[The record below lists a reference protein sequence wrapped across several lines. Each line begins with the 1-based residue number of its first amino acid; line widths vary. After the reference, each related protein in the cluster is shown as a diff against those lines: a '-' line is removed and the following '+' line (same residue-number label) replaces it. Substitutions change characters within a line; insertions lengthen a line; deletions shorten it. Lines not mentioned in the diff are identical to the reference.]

1 MYFRLAD
8 MAGSVYEIEH
18 LRVACRELYQSPDPA
33 RRNVADKML
42 YEFALSGDCFEKCI
56 ILMESDECCRFV
68 AVATL
73 LNLLGRNG
81 SLTDEQRLKLRT
93 YLLNFMF
100 SHQDLESVVIPSF
113 CTLISRL
120 IRISWFD
127 EGANRELVFQTA
139 VKEIMKIAEELNEM
153 CLKAIQLLSN
163 LVVEMC
169 ERTGVILMRKRRK
182 TMFSFRDTF
191 LFDIYKLSITLLRR
205 VLINIPTG
213 SPIDVNQEGLLKNLL
228 QLSMNCLNYDFNNS
242 SGEEVSDDNF
252 IIAIP
257 DSWRLMFTQL
267 EVVPLYKTMLAR
279 FPQFGSTIIACLT
292 QLACLRR
299 AFLMSPERTQ
309 FLQHI
314 IDVIRH
320 VLSSSQIFSDQE
332 FYHGVCLLICR
343 LKSCHQ
349 LNEIVKSE
357 NYTDFIS
364 KVTQF
369 TINSLRMV
377 NIRQNSICYLLMF
390 WKRVVD
396 SISYV
401 RMGGRTEI
409 ENYAPLIAEA
419 YLESRMLI
427 ADAVANST
435 IEEDPL
441 DSVITVIDHVEQLSK
456 ICRYQ
461 YSKSY
466 AVIVRL
472 FDEQARAYNIAIS
485 QHPTIGIQTTILE
498 NKLTWLIYII
508 GGLLTEHG
516 GGTSLDEVEQIEAN
530 LICRV
535 LQLMRLSDS
544 VLAQRRGS
552 ARLESSYLWF
562 LECFRKVYVNDTS
575 RRMSKVFQKLSNV
588 LGISDETA
596 LLTII
601 VRKAIQNL
609 KHFTGNETL
618 LSDSMKLIDSLSD
631 GYSAAKIVL
640 TLQDVNFLM
649 TNHTAQHFP
658 LLGLEVDIKTMK
670 LRTQFYFML
679 SRLVNL
685 TCGEN
690 VDEEFDR
697 LLTPFKDVIDG
708 LEKIFQGSDSS
719 TLQEER
725 SKRSVIGLCR
735 DLRGILLACNNNLA
749 YSRVFQQIY
758 PTVFFIFNQA
768 IKLWSTDHDLV
779 SPIFRFCIELCD
791 NRSTRMNFK
800 VSCPYGYL
808 IFKEITNIVKNYV
821 ENILNVQDILE
832 QHIYEMRL
840 KGFLLC
846 FRMFRKLFV
855 GQYLNF
861 GVFYLFGDSSV
872 DVLYQKFVQMAICI
886 SQAHLS
892 EYPKLA
898 EAFYMVIESSTQNI
912 IVCFANLDVELQIF
926 LLRRLLDGIGS
937 FDTNIATCCCSS
949 LDNFVDYLHQR
960 LRRVQQNRWT
970 TTQATLPAENDNCL
984 KLVRQHPEVIQEIM
998 VSILNKVLFD
1008 DSRCQW
1014 SLSRPLLGLIFLQEQ
1029 FFNQWKVQTISSFPM
1044 EQQVHLVNYFE
1055 DLMVGV
1061 EHNLTSGNKDR
1072 FTANVNVFRL
1082 NMLENV
1088 KSRLPV
1094 INNGVSKKNRI
1105 TPGKSMEFFINTSR
1119 CVSISASATKMEKL
1133 LVNRRLPV
1141 QITSHT
1147 LNSSRNHR

>member
-113 CTLISRL
+113 CTLCFQLISRL

-575 RRMSKVFQKLSNV
+575 RRINV

>member
-1 MYFRLAD
+1 LFVD
-8 MAGSVYEIEH
+8 MAGSVYEVEH

-33 RRNVADKML
+33 RRNAADKML
-42 YEFALSGDCFEKCI
+42 CEFALSTDCFEKCI

-73 LNLLGRNG
+73 QNLLGRNG

-113 CTLISRL
+113 CTLITRL

-127 EGANRELVFQTA
+127 EGDNRELVFQTA
-139 VKEIMKIAEELNEM
+139 VKEIIKIAEELNEM
-153 CLKAIQLLSN
+153 CPKAIQLLSN

-169 ERTGVILMRKRRK
+169 ERTGVTLMRKRRK
-182 TMFSFRDTF
+182 IMFSFRDTF
-191 LFDIYKLSITLLRR
+191 LFDIYKLSINLLRR
-205 VLINIPTG
+205 VLINIPEG
-213 SPIDVNQEGLLKNLL
+213 SSIDVNQEELLKNFL

-242 SGEEVSDDNF
+242 SGEEISDDNL

-257 DSWRLMFTQL
+257 DSWRSMFIQL
-267 EVVPLYKTMLAR
+267 EVAPLYKTMLVR
-279 FPQFGSTIIACLT
+279 FPQFGPTIIACLT
-292 QLACLRR
+292 QLASLRR

-309 FLQHI
+309 LLQHI

-320 VLSSSQIFSDQE
+320 VLSSSQIYSHQE
-332 FYHGVCLLICR
+332 FYHGVCVLIFR

-357 NYTDFIS
+357 NFTDFVS

-369 TINSLRMV
+369 TLNSLWMV
-377 NIRQNSICYLLMF
+377 NIRQNSIYYLLMF
-390 WKRVVD
+390 WKRVID
-396 SISYV
+396 SVSYV
-401 RMGGRTEI
+401 RMGERSEI
-409 ENYAPLIAEA
+409 ENYSPLIVEA
-419 YLESRMLI
+419 YLESRMLV
-427 ADAVANST
+427 ADAAANST
-435 IEEDPL
+435 VEEDPL
-441 DSVITVIDHVEQLSK
+441 GNAQTVIDQVEQVSK
-456 ICRYQ
+456 ICRHHYT
-461 YSKSY
+461 KSFL
-466 AVIVRL
+466 VIVHL
-472 FDEQARAYNIAIS
+472 FDEQASAYNIVITQEPASELEI
-485 QHPTIGIQTTILE
+485 TIIE

-508 GGLLTEHG
+508 GGLLIERSG
-516 GGTSLDEVEQIEAN
+516 CTSLSQVDQIEADF
-530 LICRV
+530 ICRIF
-535 LQLMRLSDS
+535 QLMQFSDS
-544 VLAQRRGS
+544 VLAQRRCS
-552 ARLESSYLWF
+552 RLESGYLWF
-562 LECFRKVYVNDTS
+562 LECFRKVYVSDTS

-588 LGISDETA
+588 LGVSDETA

-609 KHFTGNETL
+609 KHFAENETL

-631 GYSAAKIVL
+631 GYSAAKIVS

-649 TNHTAQHFP
+649 TNHTVQQFP
-658 LLGLEVDIKTMK
+658 FLGLEVNIKTMK
-670 LRTQFYFML
+670 LRTQFYFTL
-679 SRLVNL
+679 SRLINL

-697 LLTPFKDVIDG
+697 LLTPFKDVIAE
-708 LEKIFQGSDSS
+708 LEKIFQGNGSS
-719 TLQEER
+719 AFQEER

-735 DLRGILLACNNNLA
+735 DLRGILLACNSNLA
-749 YSRVFQQIY
+749 YCRVFQQIY

-768 IKLWSTDHDLV
+768 IKLWPTDHDLV

-821 ENILNVQDILE
+821 ENILSIQDILE

-846 FRMFRKLFV
+846 FRIFRKLFV
-855 GQYLNF
+855 GQYVNF

-872 DVLYQKFVQMAICI
+872 DVLYQKFVQISICI

-912 IVCFANLDVELQIF
+912 IVCFANLDVELQVF
-926 LLRRLLDGIGS
+926 MLRRLLDGIGS

-949 LDNFVDYLHQR
+949 LDNFVDYLHKR

-970 TTQATLPAENDNCL
+970 TAQVTFPAENDNCL
-984 KLVRQHPEVIQEIM
+984 ELVRQHPDVIQEIM

-1014 SLSRPLLGLIFLQEQ
+1014 SMSRPLLGLIFLQEE
-1029 FFNQWKVQTISSFPM
+1029 FFNQWKMQTISSFPV
-1044 EQQVHLVNYFE
+1044 EEQVHLVNYFE

-1082 NMLENV
+1082 NVLENV
-1088 KSRLPV
+1088 KFRLPV
-1094 INNGVSKKNRI
+1094 INNGMS
-1105 TPGKSMEFFINTSR
+1105 S
-1119 CVSISASATKMEKL
+1119 
-1133 LVNRRLPV
+1133 
-1141 QITSHT
+1141 
-1147 LNSSRNHR
+1147 NSEMMS

>member
-1 MYFRLAD
+1 MTYDEMLAAVEQYESSQVSIMAAIILQYKIKTILPSVTAWARLGPVAKLVD

-18 LRVACRELYQSPDPA
+18 LRVACHELYQSPDPA

-42 YEFALSGDCFEKCI
+42 FEFALSNDCFEKCI
-56 ILMESDECCRFV
+56 MLMESDECCRFV

-81 SLTDEQRLKLRT
+81 SLTNEQRLKLRT

-100 SHQDLESVVIPSF
+100 SHKDLESVVIPSF
-113 CTLISRL
+113 CTVLILCFQLISRI

-127 EGANRELVFQTA
+127 EDANGELVFQTA
-139 VKEIMKIAEELNEM
+139 VKEIMKIAEELSDM
-153 CLKAIQLLSN
+153 CPKAIQLLSN

-169 ERTGVILMRKRRK
+169 ERTGVTLMRKRRK

-242 SGEEVSDDNF
+242 SGEEASDDNL

-257 DSWRLMFTQL
+257 DSWRSTFIQL
-267 EVVPLYKTMLAR
+267 EVVPLYKTMLVR

-332 FYHGVCLLICR
+332 FYHEVCLLICR

-357 NYTDFIS
+357 NYGDFIS

-377 NIRQNSICYLLMF
+377 NIRQNSIYYLLMF

-401 RMGGRTEI
+401 RMGERSEI
-409 ENYAPLIAEA
+409 ENYAPVIAEA

-427 ADAVANST
+427 VDAVANST

-461 YSKSY
+461 YRKSY
-466 AVIVRL
+466 AVIIRL
-472 FDEQARAYNIAIS
+472 FDEQASAYNIAVS
-485 QHPTIGIQTTILE
+485 QNLSIGIQATILE

-508 GGLLTEHG
+508 GGLLTERS
-516 GGTSLDEVEQIEAN
+516 GGTTLDEVEQIEAD

-535 LQLMRLSDS
+535 LQLMRLTDA

-562 LECFRKVYVNDTS
+562 LECFRKVYVSDTS

-588 LGISDETA
+588 LGVTDETA
-596 LLTII
+596 LLTIL

-609 KHFTGNETL
+609 KNFTGNQTL
-618 LSDSMKLIDSLSD
+618 LSDSMKLIDNLSD
-631 GYSAAKIVL
+631 GYSAAKIVS

-649 TNHTAQHFP
+649 NNHTAQHFP
-658 LLGLEVDIKTMK
+658 LLGLDVDIKTMK
-670 LRTQFYFML
+670 LRTQFYFTL

-690 VDEEFDR
+690 VEEEFNR
-697 LLTPFKDVIDG
+697 LLAPFKDVIAG
-708 LEKIFQGSDSS
+708 LEEIFKVSDSS
-719 TLQEER
+719 ALQEER
-725 SKRSVIGLCR
+725 SKRSVIGLGR
-735 DLRGILLACNNNLA
+735 DLRGILLACSSNLA
-749 YSRVFQQIY
+749 FTRF
-758 PTVFFIFNQA
+758 
-768 IKLWSTDHDLV
+768 WSTDHDLV

-791 NRSTRMNFK
+791 NRSARMNFK
-800 VSCPYGYL
+800 VSCPY
-808 IFKEITNIVKNYV
+808 V
-821 ENILNVQDILE
+821 ENILNIQDILE
-832 QHIYEMRL
+832 QHVYEMRL

-846 FRMFRKLFV
+846 FRMLRKLFV

-861 GVFYLFGDSSV
+861 GCRCAVSKVCSNGHLHFTN
-872 DVLYQKFVQMAICI
+872 KFVCTCI
-886 SQAHLS
+886 LIVVVQFCNEFDNDACIQ

-898 EAFYMVIESSTQNI
+898 EAFYM
-912 IVCFANLDVELQIF
+912 VELQIF

-937 FDTNIATCCCSS
+937 FDTNVATCCCSS

-960 LRRVQQNRWT
+960 LRRVQQQIGWT
-970 TTQATLPAENDNCL
+970 TTQTTLPAENDNCL
-984 KLVRQHPEVIQEIM
+984 KLVRQHPDVIQEVWKFYYIM

-1014 SLSRPLLGLIFLQEQ
+1014 SLSRPLLGLILLQEQ
-1029 FFNQWKVQTISSFPM
+1029 FFNQWKVQTISSFPLE
-1044 EQQVHLVNYFE
+1044 EQIYGKCKCIPGEH
-1055 DLMVGV
+1055 VGKC
-1061 EHNLTSGNKDR
+1061 EITPSGNKQR
-1072 FTANVNVFRL
+1072 
-1082 NMLENV
+1082 
-1088 KSRLPV
+1088 
-1094 INNGVSKKNRI
+1094 GV
-1105 TPGKSMEFFINTSR
+1105 
-1119 CVSISASATKMEKL
+1119 
-1133 LVNRRLPV
+1133 
-1141 QITSHT
+1141 Q
-1147 LNSSRNHR
+1147 

>member
-1 MYFRLAD
+1 

-649 TNHTAQHFP
+649 TNHT
-658 LLGLEVDIKTMK
+658 LGLEVDIKTMK

>member
-1 MYFRLAD
+1 MTYAEMLAAVEQYESSQVSNMAAIILQYKIKTILPSITAWARL
-8 MAGSVYEIEH
+8 SPH
-18 LRVACRELYQSPDPA
+18 LRVACHELYQSPDPA

-42 YEFALSGDCFEKCI
+42 CEFALSSDCFEKCI
-56 ILMESDECCRFV
+56 MLMESDECCRFV

-81 SLTDEQRLKLRT
+81 SLTNEQRLKLRT

-100 SHQDLESVVIPSF
+100 AHKDLESSVIPSL

-127 EGANRELVFQTA
+127 EDANGELVFQTA
-139 VKEIMKIAEELNEM
+139 VKEIMKIAEELSDM
-153 CLKAIQLLSN
+153 CPKAIQLLSN

-169 ERTGVILMRKRRK
+169 ERTGVTLMRKRRR

-242 SGEEVSDDNF
+242 SGEEASDDNL

-257 DSWRLMFTQL
+257 DSWRSTFIQL
-267 EVVPLYKTMLAR
+267 EVVPLYKTMLVR

-309 FLQHI
+309 FLQHL

-332 FYHGVCLLICR
+332 FYHEVCLLICR

-357 NYTDFIS
+357 NYSDFIS

-377 NIRQNSICYLLMF
+377 NIRQNSIYYLLMF

-401 RMGGRTEI
+401 RMGERSEI
-409 ENYAPLIAEA
+409 ENYAPVIAEA

-427 ADAVANST
+427 VDAVANST

-441 DSVITVIDHVEQLSK
+441 DSVMTVIDHVEQLSK

-461 YSKSY
+461 YRKSY
-466 AVIVRL
+466 AVIIRL
-472 FDEQARAYNIAIS
+472 FDEQASAYNIAVS
-485 QHPTIGIQTTILE
+485 QNLSIGIQTTILE

-508 GGLLTEHG
+508 GGLLTERSG
-516 GGTSLDEVEQIEAN
+516 GSTLDEVEQIEAD

-535 LQLMRLSDS
+535 LQLMQLTDA

-562 LECFRKVYVNDTS
+562 LECFRKVYVSDTS

-588 LGISDETA
+588 LGVSDETA
-596 LLTII
+596 LLTIL

-609 KHFTGNETL
+609 KNFTGNQTL
-618 LSDSMKLIDSLSD
+618 LSDSMKLIDNLSD
-631 GYSAAKIVL
+631 GYSAAKIVS

-649 TNHTAQHFP
+649 NNHTAQHFP
-658 LLGLEVDIKTMK
+658 LLGLDVDIKTMK
-670 LRTQFYFML
+670 LRTQFYFTL

-685 TCGEN
+685 TCSEN
-690 VDEEFDR
+690 VEEEFNR
-697 LLTPFKDVIDG
+697 LLAPFKDVIAG
-708 LEKIFQGSDSS
+708 LEEIFKVSDSS
-719 TLQEER
+719 ALQEER
-725 SKRSVIGLCR
+725 SKRSVIGLGR
-735 DLRGILLACNNNLA
+735 DLRGILLACSSNLA
-749 YSRVFQQIY
+749 FTRF
-758 PTVFFIFNQA
+758 
-768 IKLWSTDHDLV
+768 WSTDHDLV

-791 NRSTRMNFK
+791 NRSARLNFK
-800 VSCPYGYL
+800 VSCPY
-808 IFKEITNIVKNYV
+808 V
-821 ENILNVQDILE
+821 ENILNIQDILE
-832 QHIYEMRL
+832 QHVYEMRL

-846 FRMFRKLFV
+846 FRMLRKLFV

-872 DVLYQKFVQMAICI
+872 DVLYQKFVQMAISI
-886 SQAHLS
+886 SQ
-892 EYPKLA
+892 
-898 EAFYMVIESSTQNI
+898 T
-912 IVCFANLDVELQIF
+912 NLTVN
-926 LLRRLLDGIGS
+926 
-937 FDTNIATCCCSS
+937 TNVATCCCSS

-960 LRRVQQNRWT
+960 LRRVQQQIGWT
-970 TTQATLPAENDNCL
+970 TTQTTLPAENDNCL
-984 KLVRQHPEVIQEIM
+984 KLVRQHSDVIQEIM

-1014 SLSRPLLGLIFLQEQ
+1014 SLSRPLLGLILLQEQ
-1029 FFNQWKVQTISSFPM
+1029 FFNQWKVQMISSFPL
-1044 EQQVHLVNYFE
+1044 EEQVHLVNFFE
-1055 DLMVGV
+1055 DLMLGV
-1061 EHNLTSGNKDR
+1061 DHSLTSGNKDR
-1072 FTANVNVFRL
+1072 FTANVNIFRV

-1094 INNGVSKKNRI
+1094 TNNGMSSNSEMIEEPNYAWEIHGIFYQHVSVGFYKRQCYKD
-1105 TPGKSMEFFINTSR
+1105 GKIACEQTIASPDHFPHFERMFVVETIDSR
-1119 CVSISASATKMEKL
+1119 SSSA
-1133 LVNRRLPV
+1133 
-1141 QITSHT
+1141 
-1147 LNSSRNHR
+1147 

>member
-640 TLQDVNFLM
+640 TLQD
-649 TNHTAQHFP
+649 AQHFP

>member
-1 MYFRLAD
+1 
-8 MAGSVYEIEH
+8 
-18 LRVACRELYQSPDPA
+18 
-33 RRNVADKML
+33 ML
-42 YEFALSGDCFEKCI
+42 CEFALSSDCFEKCI
-56 ILMESDECCRFV
+56 MLMESDECCRFV

-81 SLTDEQRLKLRT
+81 SLTNEQRLKLRT

-100 SHQDLESVVIPSF
+100 AHKDLESAVIPSL

-127 EGANRELVFQTA
+127 EDANGELVFQTA
-139 VKEIMKIAEELNEM
+139 VKEIMKIAEELSDM
-153 CLKAIQLLSN
+153 CPKAIQLLSN

-169 ERTGVILMRKRRK
+169 ERTGVTLMRKRRR

-191 LFDIYKLSITLLRR
+191 LFDIYKLNITLLRR

-242 SGEEVSDDNF
+242 SGEEASDDNL

-257 DSWRLMFTQL
+257 DSWRSTFIQL
-267 EVVPLYKTMLAR
+267 EVVPLYKTMLVR

-309 FLQHI
+309 FLQHL

-332 FYHGVCLLICR
+332 FYHEVCLLICR

-357 NYTDFIS
+357 NYSDFIS

-369 TINSLRMV
+369 TLNSLRMV
-377 NIRQNSICYLLMF
+377 NICQNSIYYLLMF

-401 RMGGRTEI
+401 RMGERSEI
-409 ENYAPLIAEA
+409 ENYAPVIAEA

-427 ADAVANST
+427 VDAVANST

-441 DSVITVIDHVEQLSK
+441 DSVMTVIDHVEQLSK

-461 YSKSY
+461 YRKSY
-466 AVIVRL
+466 AVIIHL
-472 FDEQARAYNIAIS
+472 FDEQASAYNIAVS
-485 QHPTIGIQTTILE
+485 QNLSIGIQTTILE

-508 GGLLTEHG
+508 GGLLTERSG
-516 GGTSLDEVEQIEAN
+516 GSTLDEVEQIEAD

-535 LQLMRLSDS
+535 LQLMQLTDA

-552 ARLESSYLWF
+552 ARLESSYLYF
-562 LECFRKVYVNDTS
+562 LECFRKVYV
-575 RRMSKVFQKLSNV
+575 FQKLSNV
-588 LGISDETA
+588 LGVSDETA
-596 LLTII
+596 LLTIL

-609 KHFTGNETL
+609 KNFTGNQTL
-618 LSDSMKLIDSLSD
+618 LSDSMKLIDNLSD
-631 GYSAAKIVL
+631 GYSAAKIVS

-649 TNHTAQHFP
+649 NNHTAQHFP
-658 LLGLEVDIKTMK
+658 LLGLDVDIKTMK
-670 LRTQFYFML
+670 LRTQFYFTL

-685 TCGEN
+685 TCSEN
-690 VDEEFDR
+690 VEEEFNR
-697 LLTPFKDVIDG
+697 LLAPFKDMVAG
-708 LEKIFQGSDSS
+708 LEEIFKVSDSS
-719 TLQEER
+719 ALQEER
-725 SKRSVIGLCR
+725 SKRSVIGLGR
-735 DLRGILLACNNNLA
+735 DLRGILLACSSNLA
-749 YSRVFQQIY
+749 FTRF
-758 PTVFFIFNQA
+758 
-768 IKLWSTDHDLV
+768 WSTDHDLV

-791 NRSTRMNFK
+791 NRSARLNFK

-808 IFKEITNIVKNYV
+808 IFKEITNIVKTYV
-821 ENILNVQDILE
+821 ENILNIQDILE
-832 QHIYEMRL
+832 QHVYEMRL

-846 FRMFRKLFV
+846 FRMLRKLFV

-872 DVLYQKFVQMAICI
+872 DVLYQKFVQMAISI
-886 SQAHLS
+886 SQTNLT

-937 FDTNIATCCCSS
+937 FDTNVATCCCSS

-960 LRRVQQNRWT
+960 LRRVQQQIGWT
-970 TTQATLPAENDNCL
+970 TTQTTLPAENDNCL
-984 KLVRQHPEVIQEIM
+984 KLVRQHSDVIQEIM

-1014 SLSRPLLGLIFLQEQ
+1014 SLSRPLLGLILLQEQ
-1029 FFNQWKVQTISSFPM
+1029 FFNQWKVQMISSFPL
-1044 EQQVHLVNYFE
+1044 EEQVHLVNFFE
-1055 DLMVGV
+1055 DLMLGV
-1061 EHNLTSGNKDR
+1061 DHSLTSGNKDR
-1072 FTANVNVFRL
+1072 FTANVNIFRV
-1082 NMLENV
+1082 NMSENV

-1094 INNGVSKKNRI
+1094 TNNGMS
-1105 TPGKSMEFFINTSR
+1105 S
-1119 CVSISASATKMEKL
+1119 
-1133 LVNRRLPV
+1133 
-1141 QITSHT
+1141 
-1147 LNSSRNHR
+1147 NSEMMS

>member
-649 TNHTAQHFP
+649 TNHTW
-658 LLGLEVDIKTMK
+658 
-670 LRTQFYFML
+670 
-679 SRLVNL
+679 
-685 TCGEN
+685 
-690 VDEEFDR
+690 
-697 LLTPFKDVIDG
+697 
-708 LEKIFQGSDSS
+708 
-719 TLQEER
+719 TL
-725 SKRSVIGLCR
+725 KR
-735 DLRGILLACNNNLA
+735 
-749 YSRVFQQIY
+749 
-758 PTVFFIFNQA
+758 
-768 IKLWSTDHDLV
+768 
-779 SPIFRFCIELCD
+779 
-791 NRSTRMNFK
+791 
-800 VSCPYGYL
+800 
-808 IFKEITNIVKNYV
+808 
-821 ENILNVQDILE
+821 
-832 QHIYEMRL
+832 
-840 KGFLLC
+840 
-846 FRMFRKLFV
+846 
-855 GQYLNF
+855 
-861 GVFYLFGDSSV
+861 
-872 DVLYQKFVQMAICI
+872 
-886 SQAHLS
+886 
-892 EYPKLA
+892 
-898 EAFYMVIESSTQNI
+898 
-912 IVCFANLDVELQIF
+912 
-926 LLRRLLDGIGS
+926 
-937 FDTNIATCCCSS
+937 
-949 LDNFVDYLHQR
+949 
-960 LRRVQQNRWT
+960 
-970 TTQATLPAENDNCL
+970 
-984 KLVRQHPEVIQEIM
+984 
-998 VSILNKVLFD
+998 
-1008 DSRCQW
+1008 
-1014 SLSRPLLGLIFLQEQ
+1014 
-1029 FFNQWKVQTISSFPM
+1029 
-1044 EQQVHLVNYFE
+1044 
-1055 DLMVGV
+1055 
-1061 EHNLTSGNKDR
+1061 
-1072 FTANVNVFRL
+1072 
-1082 NMLENV
+1082 
-1088 KSRLPV
+1088 
-1094 INNGVSKKNRI
+1094 
-1105 TPGKSMEFFINTSR
+1105 
-1119 CVSISASATKMEKL
+1119 
-1133 LVNRRLPV
+1133 
-1141 QITSHT
+1141 
-1147 LNSSRNHR
+1147 

>member
-575 RRMSKVFQKLSNV
+575 RRINV

>member
-1 MYFRLAD
+1 MTYAEMLAAVEQYESSQVSIMAAIILQYKIKTILPSVTAWARLSPVGMLVD

-18 LRVACRELYQSPDPA
+18 LRVACHELYRSPDPA

-42 YEFALSGDCFEKCI
+42 YEFALSSDCFEKCI
-56 ILMESDECCRFV
+56 MLMESDECCRFV

-81 SLTDEQRLKLRT
+81 SLTNEQRLKLRT

-100 SHQDLESVVIPSF
+100 SHKDLESVVIPSF

-127 EGANRELVFQTA
+127 EDANGELVFQTA
-139 VKEIMKIAEELNEM
+139 VKEIMKIAEELSDM
-153 CLKAIQLLSN
+153 CPKAIQLLSN

-169 ERTGVILMRKRRK
+169 ERTGVTLMRKRRK

-242 SGEEVSDDNF
+242 SGEEASDDNL

-257 DSWRLMFTQL
+257 DSWRSTFIQL
-267 EVVPLYKTMLAR
+267 EVVPLYKTMLVR

-332 FYHGVCLLICR
+332 FYHEVCLLICR

-357 NYTDFIS
+357 NYSDFIS

-377 NIRQNSICYLLMF
+377 NIRQNSIYYLLMF

-401 RMGGRTEI
+401 RMGERSEI
-409 ENYAPLIAEA
+409 ENYAPVIAEA

-427 ADAVANST
+427 VDAVANST

-461 YSKSY
+461 YRKSY
-466 AVIVRL
+466 AVIIRL
-472 FDEQARAYNIAIS
+472 FDEQASAYNIAVS
-485 QHPTIGIQTTILE
+485 QNLSIGIQTTILE

-508 GGLLTEHG
+508 GGLLTERS
-516 GGTSLDEVEQIEAN
+516 GGTTLDEVEQIEAD

-535 LQLMRLSDS
+535 LQLMQLTDA
-544 VLAQRRGS
+544 VLTQRRGS

-562 LECFRKVYVNDTS
+562 LECFRKVYVSDTS

-588 LGISDETA
+588 LGVTDETA
-596 LLTII
+596 LLTIL

-609 KHFTGNETL
+609 KNFTGNQTL
-618 LSDSMKLIDSLSD
+618 LSDSMKLIDNLSD
-631 GYSAAKIVL
+631 GYSAAKIVS

-649 TNHTAQHFP
+649 NNHTAQHFP
-658 LLGLEVDIKTMK
+658 LLGLDVDIKTMK
-670 LRTQFYFML
+670 LRTQFYFTL

-690 VDEEFDR
+690 VEEEFNR
-697 LLTPFKDVIDG
+697 LLAPFKDVITG
-708 LEKIFQGSDSS
+708 LEEIFKVSDSS
-719 TLQEER
+719 ALQEER
-725 SKRSVIGLCR
+725 SKRSVIGLGR
-735 DLRGILLACNNNLA
+735 DLRGILLACSSNL
-749 YSRVFQQIY
+749 SFTRVFQQIY
-758 PTVFFIFNQA
+758 PTVFFIFNKA
-768 IKLWSTDHDLV
+768 IKFWSTDHDLV

-791 NRSTRMNFK
+791 NRSARMNFK

-808 IFKEITNIVKNYV
+808 IFKEITNIVKTYV
-821 ENILNVQDILE
+821 ENILNIQDILE
-832 QHIYEMRL
+832 QHVYEMRL

-846 FRMFRKLFV
+846 FRMLRKLFV

-886 SQAHLS
+886 SQTNLS

-937 FDTNIATCCCSS
+937 FDTNVATCCCSS

-960 LRRVQQNRWT
+960 LRRVQQQIGWT
-970 TTQATLPAENDNCL
+970 TTQTTLPAENDNCL
-984 KLVRQHPEVIQEIM
+984 KLVRQHPDVIQEIM

-1014 SLSRPLLGLIFLQEQ
+1014 SLSRPLLGLILLQEQ
-1029 FFNQWKVQTISSFPM
+1029 FFNQWKVRTISSFPL
-1044 EQQVHLVNYFE
+1044 EEQVHLVNFFE
-1055 DLMVGV
+1055 DLMIGV
-1061 EHNLTSGNKDR
+1061 EHSLTSGNKDR
-1072 FTANVNVFRL
+1072 FTANVNVFRV

-1094 INNGVSKKNRI
+1094 TNNGVPN
-1105 TPGKSMEFFINTSR
+1105 NTEMMS
-1119 CVSISASATKMEKL
+1119 
-1133 LVNRRLPV
+1133 
-1141 QITSHT
+1141 
-1147 LNSSRNHR
+1147 

>member
-1094 INNGVSKKNRI
+1094 INNGVS
-1105 TPGKSMEFFINTSR
+1105 S
-1119 CVSISASATKMEKL
+1119 
-1133 LVNRRLPV
+1133 
-1141 QITSHT
+1141 
-1147 LNSSRNHR
+1147 NSEMMS

>member
-1 MYFRLAD
+1 MTYAEMLAAVEQYESSQVSIMAAIILQYKIKTILPSVTAWARL
-8 MAGSVYEIEH
+8 SPH
-18 LRVACRELYQSPDPA
+18 LRVACHELYQSPDPA

-42 YEFALSGDCFEKCI
+42 CEFALSSDCFEKCI
-56 ILMESDECCRFV
+56 MLMESDECCRFV

-81 SLTDEQRLKLRT
+81 SLTNEQRLKLRT

-100 SHQDLESVVIPSF
+100 AHKDLESAVIPSL

-127 EGANRELVFQTA
+127 EDANGELVFQTA
-139 VKEIMKIAEELNEM
+139 VKEIMKIAEELSDM
-153 CLKAIQLLSN
+153 CPKAIQLLSN

-169 ERTGVILMRKRRK
+169 ERTGVTLMRKRRR

-242 SGEEVSDDNF
+242 SGEEASDDNL

-257 DSWRLMFTQL
+257 DSWRSTFIQL
-267 EVVPLYKTMLAR
+267 EVVPLYKTMLVR

-309 FLQHI
+309 FLQHL

-332 FYHGVCLLICR
+332 FYHEVCLLICR

-357 NYTDFIS
+357 NYSDFIS

-377 NIRQNSICYLLMF
+377 NIRQNSIYYLLMF

-401 RMGGRTEI
+401 RMGERSEI
-409 ENYAPLIAEA
+409 ENYAPVIAEA

-427 ADAVANST
+427 VDAVANST

-441 DSVITVIDHVEQLSK
+441 DSVMTVIDHVEQLSK

-461 YSKSY
+461 YRKSY
-466 AVIVRL
+466 AVIIRL
-472 FDEQARAYNIAIS
+472 FDEQASAYNIAVS
-485 QHPTIGIQTTILE
+485 QNLSIGIQTTILE

-508 GGLLTEHG
+508 GGLLTERSG
-516 GGTSLDEVEQIEAN
+516 GSTLDEVEQIEAD

-535 LQLMRLSDS
+535 LQLMQLTDA

-562 LECFRKVYVNDTS
+562 LECFRKVYVSDTS

-588 LGISDETA
+588 LGVSDETA
-596 LLTII
+596 LLTIL

-609 KHFTGNETL
+609 KNFTGNQTL
-618 LSDSMKLIDSLSD
+618 LSDSMKLIDNLSD
-631 GYSAAKIVL
+631 GYSAAKIVS

-649 TNHTAQHFP
+649 NNHTAQHFP
-658 LLGLEVDIKTMK
+658 LLGLDVDIKTMK
-670 LRTQFYFML
+670 LRTQFYFTL

-685 TCGEN
+685 TCSEN
-690 VDEEFDR
+690 VEEEFNR
-697 LLTPFKDVIDG
+697 LLAPFKDVIAG
-708 LEKIFQGSDSS
+708 LEEIFKVSDSS
-719 TLQEER
+719 ALQEER
-725 SKRSVIGLCR
+725 SKRSVIGLGR
-735 DLRGILLACNNNLA
+735 DLRGILLACSSNLA
-749 YSRVFQQIY
+749 FTRF
-758 PTVFFIFNQA
+758 
-768 IKLWSTDHDLV
+768 WSTDHDLV

-791 NRSTRMNFK
+791 NRSARLNFK
-800 VSCPYGYL
+800 VSCPY
-808 IFKEITNIVKNYV
+808 V
-821 ENILNVQDILE
+821 ENILNIQDILE
-832 QHIYEMRL
+832 QHVYEMRL

-846 FRMFRKLFV
+846 FRMLRKLFV

-872 DVLYQKFVQMAICI
+872 DVLYQKFVQMAISI
-886 SQAHLS
+886 SQ
-892 EYPKLA
+892 
-898 EAFYMVIESSTQNI
+898 T
-912 IVCFANLDVELQIF
+912 NLTVN
-926 LLRRLLDGIGS
+926 
-937 FDTNIATCCCSS
+937 TNVATCCCSS

-960 LRRVQQNRWT
+960 LRRVQQQIGWT
-970 TTQATLPAENDNCL
+970 TTQTTLPAENDNCL
-984 KLVRQHPEVIQEIM
+984 KLVRQHSDIM

-1014 SLSRPLLGLIFLQEQ
+1014 SLSRPLLGLILLQEQ
-1029 FFNQWKVQTISSFPM
+1029 FFNQWKVQMISSFPL
-1044 EQQVHLVNYFE
+1044 EEQVHLVNFFE
-1055 DLMVGV
+1055 DLMLGV
-1061 EHNLTSGNKDR
+1061 DHSLTSGNKDR
-1072 FTANVNVFRL
+1072 FTANVNIFRV

-1094 INNGVSKKNRI
+1094 TNNGMSKKIEEPNYAWEIHGIFYQHVSVGFYKRQCYKD
-1105 TPGKSMEFFINTSR
+1105 GKIACEQTIASPDHFPHFERMFVVETIDSR
-1119 CVSISASATKMEKL
+1119 SSSA
-1133 LVNRRLPV
+1133 
-1141 QITSHT
+1141 
-1147 LNSSRNHR
+1147 

>member
-1 MYFRLAD
+1 

-575 RRMSKVFQKLSNV
+575 RRMSKQVFQKLSNV